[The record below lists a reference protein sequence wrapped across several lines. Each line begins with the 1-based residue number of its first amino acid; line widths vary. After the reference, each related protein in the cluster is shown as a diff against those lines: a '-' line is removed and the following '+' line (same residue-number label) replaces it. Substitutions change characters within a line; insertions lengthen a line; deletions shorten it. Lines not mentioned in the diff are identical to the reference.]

1 MEEDIEKLRNILNER
16 LDEDNGARVREQLS
30 LCEAWS
36 ARVSYMYRNALSEL
50 YKARYNALMPK
61 SSTMTEIDRKTRL
74 DSDTREYQQ
83 SVDEL
88 KDLQEIIKRR
98 ISLGQTIMKS
108 IVSEVEL

>member
-1 MEEDIEKLRNILNER
+1 MDKDIEKLREILKVP
-16 LDEDNGARVREQLS
+16 LDHFNGARVREQLS
-30 LCEAWS
+30 QCEAWAPS
-36 ARVSYMYRNALSEL
+36 VSTLYRHALSEL
-50 YKARYNALMPK
+50 YKARFNALMPK
-61 SSTMTEIDRKTRL
+61 SSSMTEIDRKTRL